1 MAASFALVAGG
12 FFGAGALTGRASAP
26 TAPPPTVRSAETAAL
41 VDVFA
46 AGSSA
51 RAFALPGGGR
61 LALDPESMVEV
72 VAVEDGQLT
81 LRLLR
86 GRAAV
91 DTADSAVAVLAGEA
105 RVSAPAGSSLT
116 LLRRETDVDLEVASG
131 TAEVSAPT
139 GERRV
144 APGERLARIPTIAR
158 VASTDHP
165 SELPPHLPMPT
176 PIARHDALKAS
187 NDPTR
192 AAANEPS
199 TAPLAAP
206 WMGRYQADQL
216 DDAFRLLEAQGG
228 LEATI
233 ASAQGAK
240 ELMALSDIA
249 FAKQR
254 GALATRALRRV
265 ADEFPSNPLAYAAAM
280 SLARIYGDSGN
291 KELAARYRELA
302 KQATAFAVD
311 VACGEFRELFAE
323 AATGDVAVRVRAAN
337 KAREVLAKD
346 PQAVC
351 VDDARDAIETYGSLV
366 LPSVEHTAPSTNATA
381 EPHEEGSPPPA
392 AAAASAAPPL
402 GSGAPPAR

>member
-1 MAASFALVAGG
+1 MSPLRPTDRSALREHADEARIERIWARIDADLPSSASSADPVEAQRSSLGRWPTYAMAASFALVAGG

-46 AGSSA
+46 AGSNA

-72 VAVEDGQLT
+72 VAVEDGRLT

-91 DTADSAVAVLAGEA
+91 DTADSAIAVLAGEA

-176 PIARHDALKAS
+176 PIVQHDAHKAS
-187 NDPTR
+187 SDPARVAT
-192 AAANEPS
+192 NEPS
-199 TAPLAAP
+199 AAPLAAP

-216 DDAFRLLEAQGG
+216 DDAFRLLEGQGG

-240 ELMALSDIA
+240 DSSTAVMSRSSMLAP
-249 FAKQR
+249 R
-254 GALATRALRRV
+254 G
-265 ADEFPSNPLAYAAAM
+265 
-280 SLARIYGDSGN
+280 
-291 KELAARYRELA
+291 
-302 KQATAFAVD
+302 
-311 VACGEFRELFAE
+311 
-323 AATGDVAVRVRAAN
+323 
-337 KAREVLAKD
+337 
-346 PQAVC
+346 
-351 VDDARDAIETYGSLV
+351 
-366 LPSVEHTAPSTNATA
+366 
-381 EPHEEGSPPPA
+381 
-392 AAAASAAPPL
+392 
-402 GSGAPPAR
+402 